1 MEKPIDLVSRF
12 CAAWAND
19 LGAEDLA
26 AFFTDNAVYHNIP
39 FEPVTG
45 RENIADNI
53 ASFIRPGPPGIERI
67 EFRVINIAASGPVV
81 MTERVDVFTLAGKT
95 FDLKSWGPSRSTTA
109 RSTPG
114 GTTST
119 RASSTARSHKTE
131 LVQRERA
138 KNSRKHE
145 STPNQSGL
153 WTRPISR
160 SSRLAR

>member
-26 AFFTDNAVYHNIP
+26 AFFADDAVYHNIP

-45 RENIADNI
+45 RESIADNI

-95 FDLKSWGPSRSTTA
+95 FDLQVIGLR
-109 RSTPG
+109 G
-114 GTTST
+114 
-119 RASSTARSHKTE
+119 
-131 LVQRERA
+131 QRR
-138 KNSRKHE
+138 
-145 STPNQSGL
+145 QDQ
-153 WTRPISR
+153 
-160 SSRLAR
+160 RLAGLLRPESVQQPDPIRLSSYSENGQPPRARKNETSARVPNSPWRYGSIGGA